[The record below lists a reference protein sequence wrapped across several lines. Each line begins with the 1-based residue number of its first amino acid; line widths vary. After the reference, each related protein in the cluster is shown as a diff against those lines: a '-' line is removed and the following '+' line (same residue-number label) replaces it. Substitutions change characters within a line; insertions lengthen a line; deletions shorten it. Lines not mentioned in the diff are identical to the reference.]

1 MKIYLST
8 YVVIAINTKL
18 EKLSWNELGK
28 LTRDLARKIG
38 TEFEV
43 DAIVGVGNSGTIPA
57 AIIAK
62 ILKVNE
68 FYVVTVKLYDENKPP
83 KKLSNKPKI
92 ACHNITDL
100 KNKNVLVVDD
110 FTRSGST
117 LDSVINLV
125 NDLGAKKVKSAVIA
139 IGKEAEMQPD
149 YFARKYESCVIF
161 PWDLLE

>member
-1 MKIYLST
+1 MI
-8 YVVIAINTKL
+8 VINPKL
-18 EKLSWNELGK
+18 EKISWNELGK
-28 LTRDLARKIG
+28 LTIDLARKIG

-43 DAIVGVGNSGTIPA
+43 DAMVGIGNSGVIPA

-62 ILKVNE
+62 ILKVDE

-92 ACHNITDL
+92 AYHNINDL

-110 FTRSGST
+110 FIRSGLT

-125 NDLGAKKVKSAVIA
+125 NDLGAKEVKSAVIA

-149 YFARKYESCVIF
+149 YFARRYESCVIF
-161 PWDLLE
+161 PWDVLE